1 MKSSFELLSKTTIL
15 AMNFSMNFLN
25 KCVNVIPKSQKQNS
39 KKAEKSILSAFF
51 SFISHIFLI
60 DTDQG
65 QIN

>member
-1 MKSSFELLSKTTIL
+1 M
-15 AMNFSMNFLN
+15 
-25 KCVNVIPKSQKQNS
+25 CVNVIPKSQKQNS

>member
-1 MKSSFELLSKTTIL
+1 VVVNNVVFKKALKCLLNSYRD
-15 AMNFSMNFLN
+15 A
-25 KCVNVIPKSQKQNS
+25 NVIPKSQKQNS